1 MAPHLQKSGGAA
13 PSQLELAVAQSLTD
27 LEKNTP
33 DLRKD
38 LRAVSISA
46 VKEIPVGQ
54 GKKALAIFVP
64 VPLLKQTRRVQQ
76 RITRELEKKFSDS
89 NVVFI
94 AERRILP
101 KPTRHSRQTQARPRS
116 RTLTA
121 VYEKTL
127 EDIVF
132 PSEISAKRTR
142 VKVDGKRIIKCFLGS
157 KDATNVEYKIDSFSA
172 VYKHLT
178 GKDVVFEFDV
188 EQSL

>member
-1 MAPHLQKSGGAA
+1 MVLHLTKTNGAA
-13 PSQLELAVAQSLTD
+13 PSPTELLVAQALTD
-27 LEKNTP
+27 LEKNVP

-38 LRAVSISA
+38 LRTIT
-46 VKEIPVGQ
+46 VGS
-54 GKKALAIFVP
+54 GKKALAVFVP

-121 VYEKTL
+121 VYENTL

-132 PSEISAKRTR
+132 PSEIVGKRTR
-142 VKVDGKRIIKCFLGS
+142 VKVDGSRVIKCFLGS
-157 KDATNVEYKIDSFSA
+157 KDATNVEYKLDTFSA

-178 GKDVVFEFDV
+178 GKDVAFEFAQ